1 MVSEK
6 IYLFSPTHTDMERVK
21 PCIIEHLDNRVKD
34 AETVPEHFI
43 PWCRTPYKRD
53 PQWSQNMGDAY
64 VCALNLCFVRES

>member
-1 MVSEK
+1 MMMVSEK

-53 PQWSQNMGDAY
+53 PQ
-64 VCALNLCFVRES
+64 